1 MYDNIWFSN
10 NLFTEL
16 SFSRTPLEKRGFF
29 LRFLLHQDFKSHR
42 KNWKKIIP
50 ISFFIGLSPSFDGF
64 LRSRLTTLNDLSSR
78 AGPILKSRYMSRGL
92 VILFSQCNFSSLI
105 VISPLIFGLLCKGF
119 SISAQICSC
128 LGSFLTYNRV
138 K

>member
-29 LRFLLHQDFKSHR
+29 CGFCCIKISRATGKTE
-42 KNWKKIIP
+42 KIIP